1 MENFDQPEEEK
12 QNDYER
18 TSIDKILVLTVLMLL
33 SFGLIMILSAS
44 SIKSMQEYGDIY
56 FFFRRQLK
64 FAGAGLAVMFFLSRL
79 DYHFYLRH
87 SRKIVFFSLF
97 LLLAVYFPGL
107 GVAAGGS
114 RRWIDLGFIN
124 FQPSELTKLAAVIYL
139 SSFIYRKKNFIKSFW
154 KGVFPPMIIISAMFF
169 LVTNQPDLGTAVAI
183 FATSLLLLII
193 GGMKFSHLLVIGL
206 PGSLILIYYLT
217 AASYRVERLTSF
229 FDPWSEPRG
238 AGYHVIQSLMA
249 IGSGGLTG
257 LGPGNSL
264 QKFLYLPEPATDFIF
279 AIIGEEMGFIG
290 AFILILLFI
299 LLTYRGIV
307 IALEAP
313 DLFGSMLAVGI
324 TVMISLQIFINI
336 GAATALMPVT
346 GITLPFIS
354 YGGSSLLIM
363 MSSIGILLNIS
374 RFESP
379 EDVKE

>member
-1 MENFDQPEEEK
+1 MENFNRAEKEK

-18 TSIDKILVLTVLMLL
+18 SSIDKILVLTVLMLL

-44 SIKSMQEYGDIY
+44 SIKSMQDYGDIY

-64 FAGAGLAVMFFLSRL
+64 FAGAGLAVMFLLSQL

-97 LLLAVYFPGL
+97 LLLAVYLPGL

-124 FQPSELTKLAAVIYL
+124 FQPSEFTKLAAVIYL

-169 LVTNQPDLGTAVAI
+169 LVTNQPDLGTGVAI

-229 FDPWSEPRG
+229 VDPWSEPRG
-238 AGYHVIQSLMA
+238 AGYHVIQSILA

-264 QKFLYLPEPATDFIF
+264 QKFFYLPEPATDFIF
-279 AIIGEEMGFIG
+279 AVIGEELGFIG

-307 IALEAP
+307 IALGAP

-363 MSSIGILLNIS
+363 MSSIGILLSIS
-374 RFESP
+374 RFESV
-379 EDVKE
+379 EDVKK